1 MDENNIYFITW
12 IILTTIIIILS
23 IVNLYMT
30 ITNKN
35 QINDLEKQIK
45 K

>member
-1 MDENNIYFITW
+1 MDENIYFITW